1 MYHLLSLGGSISLLW
16 FRSGAVF
23 SLAYLTKIPHV
34 FTGVPNLSCGVRRRW
49 DKGGT

>member
-1 MYHLLSLGGSISLLW
+1 MSALVS
-16 FRSGAVF
+16 FRSSFFIGL
-23 SLAYLTKIPHV
+23 LAKIPHA